1 MLHHRFYDWLTRN
14 QTFAVEWA
22 PLLANTHST
31 LTSNEGKFFHIDLW
45 LPFYISWCIQVT
57 DQAARLK
64 AKYFVLYRWIQWTF
78 ITSSKSNWF
87 GTIPISKCTTT
98 FYRTEQTCD
107 SQLMHD
113 LKKECFKNTN
123 EFRCVY
129 KPIDVRIV
137 YISKET
143 IVLGTFHLLECLFHA
158 WVFFSTFLWIR
169 ETIKHCHQEKTWIQI
184 DNSSDVFNVKCSIY
198 ATPQGKLKAA
208 IRTNVLHMLHTTMNL
223 YAGGSTFACIM
234 IKIWIFFAPSL
245 SIFFKWPFWYS
256 NVLYTV
262 TAYQIHL
269 L

>member
-14 QTFAVEWA
+14 QTFVVEWA
-22 PLLANTHST
+22 PLLANTHPT

-129 KPIDVRIV
+129 KTDRCTYRVYFQRDNCFG
-137 YISKET
+137 YIS
-143 IVLGTFHLLECLFHA
+143 FA
-158 WVFFSTFLWIR
+158 WMPFL
-169 ETIKHCHQEKTWIQI
+169 C
-184 DNSSDVFNVKCSIY
+184 
-198 ATPQGKLKAA
+198 
-208 IRTNVLHMLHTTMNL
+208 
-223 YAGGSTFACIM
+223 
-234 IKIWIFFAPSL
+234 L
-245 SIFFKWPFWYS
+245 SIFFLIFMNTWDYQTLPARK
-256 NVLYTV
+256 NVNTDR
-262 TAYQIHL
+262 
-269 L
+269 